1 MEWIELG
8 FLGLFAATFLAAT
21 VVPFSSEAVL
31 AGLILADF
39 DPTSCLIVATLGN
52 TLGGLTSFGLGY
64 LGNWRWIN
72 RYLKVDESSV
82 NKWKQ
87 TVDKFGSYTALLCWL
102 PFVGDLIAITLGLF
116 KASVWRVTIWMT
128 VGKAARYAFVIWALL
143 YSVR

>member
-72 RYLKVDESSV
+72 RYLKVEESSV

-87 TVDKFGSYTALLCWL
+87 TVDKFGSYTALLC
-102 PFVGDLIAITLGLF
+102 
-116 KASVWRVTIWMT
+116 
-128 VGKAARYAFVIWALL
+128 
-143 YSVR
+143 